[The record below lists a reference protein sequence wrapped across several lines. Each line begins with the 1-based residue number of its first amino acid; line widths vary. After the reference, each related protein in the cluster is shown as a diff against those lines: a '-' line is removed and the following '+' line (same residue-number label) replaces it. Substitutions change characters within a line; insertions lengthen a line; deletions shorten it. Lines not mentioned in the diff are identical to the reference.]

1 MKMKVFLTI
10 LFTSFLLCCYAQE
23 MIPEKMKITRIEL
36 AKKIEQYILDEVKQR
51 KIIGLSVAIV
61 DEEGIL
67 MSDGFGYANKEN
79 KIRANSETLFPIAS
93 ITKTFTGIAV
103 MQLIEKGLIDLDKPI
118 GNYIEDLSL
127 PGGEEEIITTRM
139 LLTHHSGIQGDI
151 LYNWYLPEVSD
162 NPLIY
167 EQVVDLINKEGCIV
181 PPGKM
186 YSYSNS
192 GYSLLGVL
200 IHRVS
205 GTPYVEYIRSHILE
219 PLEMKS
225 TIMFTG
231 EETQNKIALGY
242 NGNISSTMPMKLG
255 IPAGGMALTANDAV
269 KYLQAVINTYHGN
282 EILLKKATLHQMM
295 TSQNDS
301 IPLDKD
307 FSIGLSWFLQNPIK
321 TYTKYTSHRGELPPY
336 HSMLVILPEL
346 KIGVCIATNTNESLI
361 PDEMAHDII
370 GKLYEYKT
378 GERIELQNHKE
389 KGTFDL
395 SKMKV
400 YQGYYPNV
408 YFGPMD
414 VTARKNKLLIKS
426 SAMPIPLQLTPN
438 VDSTF
443 SLSVKLF
450 GFIPLPIQMLKAM
463 KAEFKTIDN
472 EKYLIFNIMNTL
484 INPNIKIEPYD
495 IPEGFIDC
503 KGKYTV
509 INMDNSDRIVE
520 NVKIVKNKD
529 FFILKYTFLGNYKFN
544 LAIQPID
551 KENAI
556 IAGIGQ
562 FMGEKIYW
570 KTNNNKLQMHW
581 SGLVFEKE

>member
-1 MKMKVFLTI
+1 MKAFLTI
-10 LFTSFLLCCYAQE
+10 LFISFMLCCYAQE
-23 MIPEKMKITRIEL
+23 TIPEKMKISRKKLIE
-36 AKKIEQYILDEVKQR
+36 KTEQYIIHEVNRR
-51 KIIGLSVAIV
+51 KIVGLSVAIV
-61 DEEGIL
+61 DEEGVV
-67 MSDGFGYANKEN
+67 MSEGFGYANKEN
-79 KIRANSETLFPIAS
+79 KNKASSETLFPIAS

-103 MQLIEKGLIDLDKPI
+103 MQLAEKGLIDLDKPI
-118 GNYIEDLSL
+118 GDYIEELSL

-139 LLTHHSGIQGDI
+139 LLTHHSGILGDI
-151 LYNWYLPEVSD
+151 LYNWFLPEVSD

-167 EQVVDLINKEGCIV
+167 EQVVDLINKEGCIL

-200 IHRVS
+200 IHSVS
-205 GTPYVEYIRSHILE
+205 GTPYVDYIRAHILE
-219 PLEMKS
+219 PLDMNS
-225 TIMFTG
+225 TIVFPG
-231 EETQNKIALGY
+231 EETENEIALGY
-242 NGNISSTMPMKLG
+242 DGKTSCTMPMKLG
-255 IPAGGMALTANDAV
+255 IPAGGMAVTANDAV
-269 KYLQAVINTYHGN
+269 KYLQAIINTYHGN

-301 IPLDKD
+301 IPLDKG

-321 TYTKYTSHRGELPPY
+321 AYTKYTSHRGELPPY

-346 KIGVCIATNTNESLI
+346 KIGVCITTNTNRSSI

-370 GKLYEYKT
+370 GKLYKHKT
-378 GERIELQNHKE
+378 GEKIELHNHKK
-389 KGTFDL
+389 KGNFDL
-395 SKMKV
+395 SRTKD
-400 YQGYYPNV
+400 YEGYYPNV
-408 YFGPMD
+408 YFGPMY
-414 VTARKNKLLIKS
+414 VTTRKNKLLIKS
-426 SAMPIPLQLTPN
+426 SSMPMPLQLTPN

-450 GFIPLPIQMLKAM
+450 GFIPLPIKMLKAM
-463 KAEFKTIDN
+463 EADFRTIEN
-472 EKYLIFNIMNTL
+472 EKYLVFNIMNTL

-495 IPEGFIDC
+495 IPEGFIDY
-503 KGKYTV
+503 KGKYKV
-509 INMDNSDRIVE
+509 INMDNSDRIVK

-544 LAIQPID
+544 LALQPID
-551 KENAI
+551 KEKAI

-570 KTNNNKLQMHW
+570 KTNNNKIYMHW
-581 SGLVFEKE
+581 SGLIFEKE

>member
-1 MKMKVFLTI
+1 MKAFLII
-10 LFTSFLLCCYAQE
+10 LFTSFTLCCYSQE
-23 MIPEKMKITRIEL
+23 IMPKKTNISRNEL
-36 AKKIEQYILDEVKQR
+36 ANTIEHFILDEIKQR
-51 KIIGLSVAIV
+51 KIVGLSVAIV
-61 DEEGIL
+61 DEEGKL
-67 MSDGFGYANKEN
+67 MSDGFGYANKE
-79 KIRANSETLFPIAS
+79 KKDKASSETLFPIAS

-103 MQLIEKGLIDLDKPI
+103 MQLAEKGLIDLDKPI
-118 GNYIEDLSL
+118 GDYIEELSL

-167 EQVVDLINKEGCIV
+167 EQVVDLINKEGCIF

-200 IHRVS
+200 IHRIS
-205 GTPYVEYIRSHILE
+205 GTPYVDYIRSHILE
-219 PLEMKS
+219 PLEMES
-225 TIMFTG
+225 TIMFPG
-231 EETQNKIALGY
+231 EEAENEIATGY
-242 NGNISSTMPMKLG
+242 DGKTSSTMPMKLG
-255 IPAGGMALTANDAV
+255 IPAGGMALASNDAV

-282 EILLKKATLHQMM
+282 EILLKKTTLHQMM
-295 TSQNDS
+295 ISQNDS

-346 KIGVCIATNTNESLI
+346 KIGVCIATNTNDSSI

-378 GERIELQNHKE
+378 GEEIELQNHKGQ
-389 KGTFDL
+389 GTFDL
-395 SKMKV
+395 SKMKA
-400 YQGYYPNV
+400 YEGYYPNV

-414 VTARKNKLLIKS
+414 VTARRNKLLIKS
-426 SAMPIPLQLTPN
+426 SAMPMPLQLTPN
-438 VDSTF
+438 ADSTF
-443 SLSVKLF
+443 SLSVNLF
-450 GFIPLPIQMLKAM
+450 GFIPLPIKMLQAM
-463 KAEFKTIDN
+463 KAEFRTIKN
-472 EKYLIFNIMNTL
+472 ERYLVFNIMNTL
-484 INPNIKIEPYD
+484 INPNIKIEPYH
-495 IPEGFIDC
+495 IPEGFIDY
-503 KGKYTV
+503 KGKYRL
-509 INMDNSDRIVE
+509 INMDNSDRIVK

-544 LAIQPID
+544 LALKPID
-551 KENAI
+551 KENAM

-562 FMGEKIYW
+562 FMGETIYW
-570 KTNNNKLQMHW
+570 KTNNNNIQMHW
-581 SGLVFEKE
+581 SGLIFEKE